1 MESLAT
7 VQFDST
13 RFASGV
19 NSIAAPAVDAIQL
32 TTPAITESGRIILPG
47 FPSGLSVEAYLSL
60 SHLYTNVI
68 EASRILDRYRSRL
81 RLLES
86 PDLQEASVGQAPL
99 TALTPSNQQPH
110 LYYKRE
116 DQTVT
121 RAYKVR
127 GAVVGMAK
135 LMESRSAERFLAV
148 STGNHALGLFK
159 AAELLGPKAVRVVVP
174 HNTSLCKL
182 EKLNAALAS
191 LKKKQPYTQAD
202 LLQVGQ
208 TFDEARE
215 WAHSNKRSD
224 EFILDPYGDP
234 WVVAGQGTIG
244 FELMQQVRFLLEEH
258 KYQEICITSPVGG
271 GGLLTGI
278 ATAFSFAASWEPAFH
293 NIRLRFLGWQ
303 LQDIHA
309 PLGDAIRV
317 HQLAE
322 FNQHAM
328 ANLSVRL
335 GKMTNEQMAHGQ
347 ALVKRDLG
355 KTVEGPSGGAVTA
368 GIAIPGVEPRQDR
381 LVIGILSGAN
391 VSR

>member
-7 VQFDST
+7 VKFDST
-13 RFASGV
+13 RFAAGV
-19 NSIAAPAVDAIQL
+19 NGIAAPAIDAIQL
-32 TTPAITESGRIILPG
+32 TAPAITESGRIILPG

-60 SHLYTNVI
+60 SHLYANVI

-86 PDLQEASVGQAPL
+86 SDLQEVSVGQAPL
-99 TALTPSNQQPH
+99 TALTPSTQQPN

-116 DQTVT
+116 DQTIT

-182 EKLNAALAS
+182 EKLNAALSS

-244 FELMQQVRFLLEEH
+244 FELMQQVRSILADH

-278 ATAFSFAASWEPAFH
+278 ATAFSFSAAWEPAFH
-293 NIRLRFLGWQ
+293 NIRLRFMGWQ
-303 LQDIHA
+303 LQDMHA

-328 ANLSVRL
+328 TSLSVRL
-335 GKMTNEQMAHGQ
+335 GKMTNDQMAQGQ

-368 GIAIPGVEPRQDR
+368 AMAIPGVEPREDR

>member
-7 VQFDST
+7 VKFDST
-13 RFASGV
+13 RFAAGV
-19 NSIAAPAVDAIQL
+19 NGIAAPAIDAIQL
-32 TTPAITESGRIILPG
+32 TAPAITESGRIILPG

-60 SHLYTNVI
+60 SHLYANVI

-86 PDLQEASVGQAPL
+86 SDLQEVSVGQAPL
-99 TALTPSNQQPH
+99 TALTPSTQQPN

-116 DQTVT
+116 DQTIT

-182 EKLNAALAS
+182 EKLNAALSS

-208 TFDEARE
+208 TFD
-215 WAHSNKRSD
+215 
-224 EFILDPYGDP
+224 
-234 WVVAGQGTIG
+234 
-244 FELMQQVRFLLEEH
+244 
-258 KYQEICITSPVGG
+258 
-271 GGLLTGI
+271 
-278 ATAFSFAASWEPAFH
+278 
-293 NIRLRFLGWQ
+293 
-303 LQDIHA
+303 
-309 PLGDAIRV
+309 
-317 HQLAE
+317 
-322 FNQHAM
+322 
-328 ANLSVRL
+328 
-335 GKMTNEQMAHGQ
+335 
-347 ALVKRDLG
+347 
-355 KTVEGPSGGAVTA
+355 
-368 GIAIPGVEPRQDR
+368 
-381 LVIGILSGAN
+381 
-391 VSR
+391 

>member
-1 MESLAT
+1 MESLAA
-7 VQFDST
+7 VKFDST
-13 RFASGV
+13 RFAPSG
-19 NSIAAPAVDAIQL
+19 SMIAPAIATIQM
-32 TTPAITESGRIILPG
+32 TAPAITESGRISLPG

-81 RLLES
+81 RLLEA

-99 TALTPSNQQPH
+99 TALTASNVQPH

-121 RAYKVR
+121 KAYKVR

-135 LMESRSAERFLAV
+135 LMEAHGAERFLAV

-174 HNTSLCKL
+174 HNTALCKL
-182 EKLNAALAS
+182 EKLNAALES
-191 LKKKQPYTQAD
+191 LKKNQPYTQAD

-215 WAHSNKRSD
+215 WAHANRRSD
-224 EFILDPYGDP
+224 ESILDPYGDP

-244 FELMQQVRFLLEEH
+244 LELLQQLRPLLQAH
-258 KYQEICITSPVGG
+258 KYEEVCISSPVGG
-271 GGLLTGI
+271 GGLLTGT
-278 ATAFSFAASWEPAFH
+278 ATALRMAAAWDPAFQ
-293 NIRLRFLGWQ
+293 NVNLRFLGWQ
-303 LQDIHA
+303 LADMHA
-309 PLGDAIRV
+309 ALGDAIRV
-317 HQLAE
+317 HKLAD
-322 FNQHAM
+322 FNQTALGD
-328 ANLSVRL
+328 LSVRM
-335 GKMTNEQMAHGQ
+335 GQMTNDQMAQGQ
-347 ALVKRDLG
+347 AYVKRDLG
-355 KTVEGPSGGAVTA
+355 KTVEGPSGGAVSA
-368 GIAIPGVEPRQDR
+368 AMALPGVSPGEKR
-381 LVIGILSGAN
+381 LLVGVLSGAN